1 MNGMRPFDPAEPVAD
16 GRTVIEASAGTGKTF
31 TIAAQVARLIAADGI
46 PIDRIL
52 VVTFTRAATAELRGR
67 IRDRLVD
74 TLHALTT
81 GPPDGHVD
89 PHMQVLLDADEES
102 RSRSVERLGEA
113 ITRFDRAQIFT
124 IHGFAIRLLAHLG
137 FHARISADLE
147 PVAVDSELMDQV
159 VSDLIV
165 ARFAD
170 DATDLVDARTLTNIA
185 KAVTTNPDAEITPDP
200 STVTGL
206 PAVRATLATEARAE
220 IDRRLR
226 SGGSAGYD
234 QFLLEARSALADP
247 GIGAQARRILSE
259 RFAVALVDESQ
270 DTDPIQWDVINAVF
284 DETRLVVIGD
294 PKQSIYAFRGAD
306 IESYLSTVDRAGT
319 QRTLLTNWRSD
330 GPLITALDALLSGVT
345 FGDERI
351 AYREVRPAPGHA
363 GAGIHGPG
371 AALVIRRF
379 DADIGIE
386 RRKTGARAFKTPN
399 TRSAVAADVAAEIV
413 RLLRSDV
420 EIDGDD
426 GRRAVGPGDI
436 AVLCRT
442 RRQIDMVRAELGAR
456 GVPSIAA
463 RSGSVF
469 ASPAADEWRRF
480 LVGVERPDRPG
491 TVRYAATGV
500 LVGEDPGTIADL
512 DDDATIELQ
521 EEMRRWRDILETDGV
536 SALAADVFERTGA
549 VERILGTDDGERLM
563 TDLTHVAEAM
573 NGARR
578 EQRLGSMVAWL
589 EDAMRD
595 AGKERSTEEAEAR
608 ERRLET
614 DASAVQVQTVHGA
627 KGLEYP
633 IVFVPFLWDATPR
646 TPDIPIFHGPETDGG
661 FRRRIVDVGGK
672 GSPDFAAHQKL
683 AVAESVAEESRL
695 LYVALTRARH
705 RLVVWWIDQAADTAR
720 SKLHEILTAPV
731 EEGDDP
737 TELRWL
743 IDRAGPVVDVQTVY
757 RLAGGD
763 RYEPPTGEV
772 PRLGV
777 AAFDRRLDYE
787 WRRVSFTSLSPNHPI
802 AAGRDTDEEPQR
814 EDETI
819 EDGATGPPAPDAPMP
834 MAALPAGAAFG
845 TLVHHIL
852 ERVAFDA
859 PDLETVVR
867 TEAESAVRGAAWD
880 LDVDALV
887 AGLLAAIDTPL
898 GPADDAVRLRDLS
911 HRRTLAE
918 MVFDFPVRIT
928 GAAMTLGAV
937 ASVLRAH
944 IPAGDPAAGYAVL
957 LDELPP
963 GRFRGSLTGAIDLT
977 AVTPGP
983 SGEDRYVVMDYKT
996 NRLPELGD
1004 GPAVSD
1010 YAAGPMYR
1018 AMEDS
1023 HYFLQS
1029 LLYQVALH
1037 RYLQWRLP
1045 GYDPERHLGG
1055 SAYLFVRGMVGP
1067 ATPVIGGERC
1077 GVARWTPPP
1086 PMIAELSRRFA
1097 TGEAT

>member
-1 MNGMRPFDPAEPVAD
+1 MNGMRPFDPAEPMAD

-89 PHMQVLLDADEES
+89 PHMQVLLDANEES

-185 KAVTTNPDAEITPDP
+185 KAVTTNPDAEIIPDP

-234 QFLLEARSALADP
+234 QFLLEARAALADP

-363 GAGIHGPG
+363 GTGIHGPG

-512 DDDATIELQ
+512 DDDA
-521 EEMRRWRDILETDGV
+521 
-536 SALAADVFERTGA
+536 
-549 VERILGTDDGERLM
+549 
-563 TDLTHVAEAM
+563 
-573 NGARR
+573 N
-578 EQRLGSMVAWL
+578 
-589 EDAMRD
+589 
-595 AGKERSTEEAEAR
+595 
-608 ERRLET
+608 
-614 DASAVQVQTVHGA
+614 
-627 KGLEYP
+627 
-633 IVFVPFLWDATPR
+633 
-646 TPDIPIFHGPETDGG
+646 
-661 FRRRIVDVGGK
+661 
-672 GSPDFAAHQKL
+672 
-683 AVAESVAEESRL
+683 
-695 LYVALTRARH
+695 
-705 RLVVWWIDQAADTAR
+705 
-720 SKLHEILTAPV
+720 
-731 EEGDDP
+731 
-737 TELRWL
+737 
-743 IDRAGPVVDVQTVY
+743 
-757 RLAGGD
+757 
-763 RYEPPTGEV
+763 
-772 PRLGV
+772 
-777 AAFDRRLDYE
+777 
-787 WRRVSFTSLSPNHPI
+787 
-802 AAGRDTDEEPQR
+802 
-814 EDETI
+814 
-819 EDGATGPPAPDAPMP
+819 
-834 MAALPAGAAFG
+834 
-845 TLVHHIL
+845 
-852 ERVAFDA
+852 
-859 PDLETVVR
+859 
-867 TEAESAVRGAAWD
+867 
-880 LDVDALV
+880 
-887 AGLLAAIDTPL
+887 
-898 GPADDAVRLRDLS
+898 
-911 HRRTLAE
+911 
-918 MVFDFPVRIT
+918 
-928 GAAMTLGAV
+928 
-937 ASVLRAH
+937 
-944 IPAGDPAAGYAVL
+944 IPA
-957 LDELPP
+957 
-963 GRFRGSLTGAIDLT
+963 
-977 AVTPGP
+977 
-983 SGEDRYVVMDYKT
+983 
-996 NRLPELGD
+996 
-1004 GPAVSD
+1004 
-1010 YAAGPMYR
+1010 
-1018 AMEDS
+1018 
-1023 HYFLQS
+1023 
-1029 LLYQVALH
+1029 
-1037 RYLQWRLP
+1037 YLN
-1045 GYDPERHLGG
+1045 E
-1055 SAYLFVRGMVGP
+1055 
-1067 ATPVIGGERC
+1067 
-1077 GVARWTPPP
+1077 
-1086 PMIAELSRRFA
+1086 
-1097 TGEAT
+1097 

>member
-1 MNGMRPFDPAEPVAD
+1 MSDMRPFDPAEPVAD

-31 TIAAQVARLIAADGI
+31 TIAAQVARLVAVDGV

-67 IRDRLVD
+67 IRNRLVD
-74 TLHALTT
+74 TLHALST
-81 GPPDGHVD
+81 GLRDAAVD
-89 PHMQVLLDADEES
+89 RHMQVLLDADDQS
-102 RSRSVERLGEA
+102 RERSIGRLGEA
-113 ITRFDRAQIFT
+113 IARFDRAQIFT

-147 PVAVDSELMDQV
+147 PVAVDAELMNQV

-165 ARFAD
+165 SHFAD
-170 DATDLVDARTLTNIA
+170 DATDLVDARTLTEIA
-185 KAVTTNPDAEITPDP
+185 KAVTTNPDAEIIPRP
-200 STVTGL
+200 NTVTGL
-206 PAVRATLATEARAE
+206 PAARAALAVQSRAE

-234 QFLLEARSALADP
+234 QFLLEARAALADP

-259 RFAVALVDESQ
+259 RFTVALVDESQ

-306 IESYLSTVDRAGT
+306 IESYLSTVDRAAT

-330 GPLITALDALLSGVT
+330 GPLVTALDTLLSDVT

-371 AALVIRRF
+371 APLVIRRF
-379 DADIGIE
+379 DADIGVE
-386 RRKTGARAFKTPN
+386 RRKTGTRAFKTPN

-413 RLLRSDV
+413 RLLGSGI

-442 RRQIDMVRAELGAR
+442 RKQIDMVRAELGAR
-456 GVPSIAA
+456 GVPSVAA

-469 ASPAADEWRRF
+469 ASPAAQEWRRF

-491 TVRYAATGV
+491 TVRFAATGI
-500 LVGEDPGTIADL
+500 LVGEDLAAIAEL

-521 EEMRRWRDILETDGV
+521 EEMRRWREIMESDGV
-536 SALAADVFERTGA
+536 SAMTSDVFERTGA
-549 VERILGTDDGERLM
+549 VERILGTADGERLM
-563 TDLTHVAEAM
+563 TDLAHIAEAM

-578 EQRLGSMVAWL
+578 DQRLGSMLSWL
-589 EDAMRD
+589 ETAMRD

-614 DASAVQVQTVHGA
+614 DAAAVQVQTIHGA

-633 IVFVPFLWDATPR
+633 IVFVPFLWDATTR
-646 TPDIPIFHGPETDGG
+646 TPSIPIFHDAETNGG

-672 GSPDFAAHQKL
+672 GSPEFVAHQKL
-683 AVAESVAEESRL
+683 AIAESVAEESRL

-705 RLVVWWIDQAADTAR
+705 RLVVWWIDQAADTPK
-720 SKLHEILTAPV
+720 SKLHEILTARV
-731 EEGDDP
+731 EAGDDP

-743 IDRAGPVVDVQTVY
+743 TEQAGSTVDVQTVY
-757 RLAGGD
+757 RFPEIE
-763 RYEPPTGEV
+763 RYEPPTGRV
-772 PRLGV
+772 PALSV
-777 AAFDRRLDYE
+777 ATLDRHLDYE
-787 WRRVSFTSLSPNHPI
+787 WRRVSFTSLSPGHPI
-802 AAGRDTDEEPQR
+802 AAGRDTDEEPPR

-819 EDGATGPPAPDAPMP
+819 GDGTALHVFDAPMP

-852 ERVAFDA
+852 EQVPFDV
-859 PDLETVVR
+859 PDLETTVR
-867 TEAESAVRGAAWD
+867 AEVEKAVGGAGWN

-887 AGLLAAIDTPL
+887 AGLLAAIETRL
-898 GPADDAVRLRDLS
+898 GPTDEAVRLRDLS
-911 HRRTLAE
+911 HRLTLAE
-918 MVFDFPVRIT
+918 MVFDFPVRTT

-937 ASVLRAH
+937 ASVLRDH
-944 IPAGDPAAGYAVL
+944 IPGGDPAAGYADL

-963 GRFRGSLTGAIDLT
+963 GRFRGSVTGAIDLT
-977 AVTPGP
+977 AVIPGP
-983 SGEDRYVVMDYKT
+983 SGEGRYIVMDYKT
-996 NRLPELGD
+996 NRLPEFGD
-1004 GPAVSD
+1004 GPSVSD
-1010 YAAGPMYR
+1010 YGAGPMYR
-1018 AMEDS
+1018 AMGDS
-1023 HYFLQS
+1023 HYFLQA

-1055 SAYLFVRGMVGP
+1055 SAYLFVRGMIGLT
-1067 ATPVIGGERC
+1067 TPVVGGERC

-1086 PMIAELSRRFA
+1086 AMIAELSRRFA
-1097 TGEAT
+1097 AEEAT